1 MEKVPHRAIL
11 ASRPK
16 ARQTPFRLLR
26 LRRRYSAVQKKRRE
40 NQTVLLEEEGG
51 KVTRERR
58 QRGGDA
64 DEICVNCELID

>member
-16 ARQTPFRLLR
+16 VRQTPFRRLR